1 MVAPPLNLI
10 EVSEPRL
17 ALAGGKRVPFGELT
31 KRYNTKWY
39 IDTSL
44 GRVFF
49 KRLSQLDRDALYV
62 QYATEHPEFAQMVQ
76 DAEILREFQEK
87 GVPLDKAHTDKLA
100 NLNRMLIPVQKLQA
114 SRCVLDIDE
123 SGKWRSAFASMD
135 EYDAFLSALQPG
147 EVDMVYAILRDM
159 TSTAPITEESHTLL
173 ALAKEYNIPIA
184 EGLTLDNMSAEIADA
199 LVENA
204 TLIGEET
211 RREMTRLKG

>member
-10 EVSEPRL
+10 EVSEPKL

-31 KRYNTKWY
+31 KRFNKRWKL
-39 IDTSL
+39 DTSL

-49 KRLSQLDRDALYV
+49 KRLSQLDRDAVYV

-87 GVPLDKAHTDKLA
+87 GVPLDKAHQEKLT

-114 SRCVLDIDE
+114 SRCILDIDE
-123 SGKWRSAFASMD
+123 SGKERPAFASMD

-147 EVDMVYAILRDM
+147 EVDTVYAILRDM
-159 TSTAPITEESHTLL
+159 VSTAPITEESHMLL
-173 ALAKEYNIPIA
+173 AVAKEYGIPIA
-184 EGLTLDNMSAEIADA
+184 EGLTVDNMSAEIADA
-199 LVENA
+199 LVEN
-204 TLIGEET
+204 TQLIGEET